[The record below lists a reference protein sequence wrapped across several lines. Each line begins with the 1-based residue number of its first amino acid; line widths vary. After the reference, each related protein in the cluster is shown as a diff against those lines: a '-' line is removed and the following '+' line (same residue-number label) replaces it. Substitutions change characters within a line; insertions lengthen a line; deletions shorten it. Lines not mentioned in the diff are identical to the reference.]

1 VLQAIAVYGDDAG
14 DDAITKLVPE
24 DTNLSAALNLL
35 LRAGMIEEGQGGLRT
50 SHPLLREIV
59 LATIPAAVRRDL
71 HHRAAEVSEAH
82 HSPMEVLAMH
92 EYFAQNTFQAL
103 ILLERVAMRCA
114 ARGDTQGSVNALR
127 RGLELARRE
136 LFRGEIDDPMRA
148 VLIFSRKLGEALA
161 EVGDYLD
168 AEGVLR
174 EALDMTGPSGQD
186 RARVLGTLA
195 HVAHGRDRVQ
205 EALLYLVEA
214 IELAHQS
221 GSRELASSLEDLRK
235 QMAG

>member
-1 VLQAIAVYGDDAG
+1 
-14 DDAITKLVPE
+14 
-24 DTNLSAALNLL
+24 
-35 LRAGMIEEGQGGLRT
+35 
-50 SHPLLREIV
+50 
-59 LATIPAAVRRDL
+59 
-71 HHRAAEVSEAH
+71 
-82 HSPMEVLAMH
+82 MH

-103 ILLERVAMRCA
+103 ILLERVSARCS
-114 ARGDTQGSVNALR
+114 ARGDMSGTVMALR

-161 EVGDYLD
+161 RTGDYTD

-186 RARVLGTLA
+186 RARVLGSLA

-205 EALLYLVEA
+205 EAHVYLSEA
-214 IELAHQS
+214 MELAQKE
-221 GSRELASSLEDLRK
+221 GTPDLITTLEDLRR
-235 QMAG
+235 ALAV

>member
-1 VLQAIAVYGDDAG
+1 
-14 DDAITKLVPE
+14 
-24 DTNLSAALNLL
+24 
-35 LRAGMIEEGQGGLRT
+35 MIEEVPEGLRV

-59 LATIPAAVRRDL
+59 LATIPAAVRKDL
-71 HHRAAEVSEAH
+71 HHRAAEVCEGLRA
-82 HSPMEVLAMH
+82 PIEVLAMH

-103 ILLERVAMRCA
+103 ILLERVASRAA
-114 ARGDTQGSVNALR
+114 ARGDLHGCVNGLR

-161 EVGDYLD
+161 QVGDFTD

-195 HVAHGRDRVQ
+195 QVSHLRDRVQ

-221 GSRELASSLEDLRK
+221 GSRDLVSSLEDMRK